1 MAKNLFMINKRITKY
16 FKKALV
22 ALKYL
27 FRYPK
32 QRLKTISYVLEVP
45 KYASEKYF
53 WQIPVFFYLG
63 FLSQCIH
70 KSHGSRGRGT
80 PIVNPHYHF
89 QPIHKYLNI
98 SQAIT
103 AESSLWHITSD
114 RARTRNLSFS
124 SASHSPLYIVSKT
137 TFSGSLKTD
146 SAESRQPINLVS
158 SPNVFLRSSPTSEV
172 VGPNETNVCESS
184 IVTE

>member
-1 MAKNLFMINKRITKY
+1 MINKRITKY

-32 QRLKTISYVLEVP
+32 QRVTTISYVLEVP

-70 KSHGSRGRGT
+70 KSHGSRGRET

-89 QPIHKYLNI
+89 HPIHKYLNI

-103 AESSLWHITSD
+103 ADPLALKGLTTHNLSHVGPKFSPVMGTSSLINAKFCKVTS
-114 RARTRNLSFS
+114 FK
-124 SASHSPLYIVSKT
+124 LY
-137 TFSGSLKTD
+137 
-146 SAESRQPINLVS
+146 
-158 SPNVFLRSSPTSEV
+158 
-172 VGPNETNVCESS
+172 
-184 IVTE
+184 